1 MAPPPSIVPSDID
14 RQVADNYRAFVNTHL
29 SKLIGAHEGQWAI
42 LHDQDIIKVCP
53 TMSEA
58 YREGLRLYSDHM
70 FSVQEIC
77 EQVPITMG
85 GHTRV
90 I

>member
-1 MAPPPSIVPSDID
+1 MAPPAIMPSAID
-14 RQVADNYRAFVNTHL
+14 QQVVDNYQAFVNTHL
-29 SKLIGAHEGQWAI
+29 PSLIGTHEGQWVI
-42 LHDQDIIKVCP
+42 LHDQDIVKVCP

-77 EQVPITMG
+77 EQVPIVMG
-85 GHTRV
+85 GSVRV